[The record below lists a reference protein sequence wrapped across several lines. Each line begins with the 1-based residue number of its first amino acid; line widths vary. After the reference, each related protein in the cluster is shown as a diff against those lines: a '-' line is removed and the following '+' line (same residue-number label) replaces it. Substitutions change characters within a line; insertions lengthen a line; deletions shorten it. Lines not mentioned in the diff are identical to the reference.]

1 MTDPNYW
8 GPGLWMTLHTMTF
21 DYPENPTE
29 EEKNNYR
36 DFFHSLKYVLP
47 CGVCRQHY
55 AKAIEQ
61 TYPIDPAL
69 KNRDTLTRWLV
80 DFHNT
85 VNKRLNK
92 PIVSYESVK
101 EKYDALSSKCSA
113 NTCSTVQCN
122 TRNKTNNLL
131 YIVILLLLVII
142 GVVVYY
148 LPRVKYPSK
157 IAV

>member
-8 GPGLWMTLHTMTF
+8 GPALWTTLHTMSF

-29 EEKNNYR
+29 EQKNNYSN
-36 DFFHSLKYVLP
+36 FFHSLKYVLP

-55 AKAIEQ
+55 AKSIEQ
-61 TYPIDPAL
+61 TNPIEPAL
-69 KNRDTLTRWLV
+69 KNRDTLSRWLV

-101 EKYDALSSKCSA
+101 EKYDALSGKCSA
-113 NTCSTVQCN
+113 DTCSIVQQCN
-122 TRNKTNNLL
+122 TRRKTDNLL

-148 LPRVKYPSK
+148 LPRVKQSRY
-157 IAV
+157 I